1 MADSQWQHSVE
12 HQSTASPETLWRYFA
27 DVPGWPRWNAGIER
41 ITIDGPFAAG
51 TEFLMTPPG
60 MDTLRSRLVDVREN
74 ERFVDETRLG
84 DIVVRVEHRLER
96 MAGEGTRIVYA
107 ITVLG
112 PDAAEVGQAISADFP
127 DVMQTL
133 ARLAES
139 ETR

>member
-1 MADSQWQHSVE
+1 TTWQHSVE

-60 MDTLRSRLVDVREN
+60 METLRSRLVDVREN
-74 ERFVDETRLG
+74 DRFVDETRLG
-84 DIVVRVEHRLER
+84 DIVVRVEHRLEQT
-96 MAGEGTRIVYA
+96 AGGGTRIVYA
-107 ITVLG
+107 IAVQG
-112 PDAAEVGQAISADFP
+112 PDAAAIGPAISADFP
-127 DVMQTL
+127 DVMRAL

-139 ETR
+139 ENG